1 MGHFQFGFDGLI
13 FEKNHIWLT
22 NISYSINIV
31 EASVEFQD
39 LNLDILGFLVLLT
52 QSAGLEFFLVLKW
65 FVLLKCLRNKIKMYI
80 SVILESKV
88 LKVCFLWS
96 SRCHCSQE
104 AYVSFWVFSFCFM
117 ALTEVLISPLGKY
130 YTHTHTSA

>member
-1 MGHFQFGFDGLI
+1 
-13 FEKNHIWLT
+13 
-22 NISYSINIV
+22 
-31 EASVEFQD
+31 
-39 LNLDILGFLVLLT
+39 
-52 QSAGLEFFLVLKW
+52 
-65 FVLLKCLRNKIKMYI
+65 MYI

-130 YTHTHTSA
+130 YTHTHKCIDLQTLKNYSKQK